1 MIQAFLVFGSSL
13 ALSFVLTPVVRHLA
27 IRHGFVSH
35 PKEDR
40 WHQTPTALLG
50 GIGIFLA
57 FAVSSILWLGAT
69 PDVVV
74 VLGGALLVFGI
85 GILDDFIH
93 LQPYSKLI
101 SQIVAAC
108 CVVGAGVFL
117 EVWQFGIV
125 GILLSVFWI
134 VGVTN
139 AFNLLD
145 NMDGLSAGIG
155 SIVAFCLFLA
165 GALTGNAGVMLMAL
179 AVCGSALGFL
189 AFNFPP
195 AKIFM
200 GDSGSL
206 VLGFTLSS
214 LAIMGHWGEVTNV
227 VFALLIPVLVLA
239 VPIFD
244 TAFVS
249 MVRFFNGR
257 AISQGGRDHTSHR
270 LVTFGLSERTTVLLF
285 YTLSMICG
293 MVGVMGLKFGW
304 LYPGILAM
312 LILIAFWYLAV
323 FLNGLVSYG
332 EGAAALAQKSR
343 GVALSL
349 FLMEKKRIGEVL
361 LDAGLIAGSFVLAF
375 LIRFDGLPPQY
386 EHVVA
391 QSLPLLVP
399 LKLVVFFY
407 FGLYRGI
414 WRYVGIQDLLNIVK
428 AVSLSSVLSVVLMT
442 MVFRFESYSRAVFFI
457 DWMVLL
463 LAVSGVRVAIRL
475 IREYLGSWVE
485 AQGKRLL
492 IVGAGDA
499 GEIALREI
507 RNNPSLGYVPIGF
520 IDDDQKKVGRNIHG
534 VPVLGT
540 RQDLATLVKDHQ
552 IEEILVAIPS
562 AKREILGKIL
572 RDCKKTG
579 TMIRVLSRTRKL
591 ASAASA

>member
-1 MIQAFLVFGSSL
+1 MIQAFLLFGSSL
-13 ALSFVLTPVVRHLA
+13 VLSLLLTPWVRHVA
-27 IRHGFVSH
+27 IRSGYVSY

-50 GIGIFLA
+50 GIGIFIA
-57 FAVSSILWLGAT
+57 FALPLVVFLGLV
-69 PDVVV
+69 PEVLL
-74 VLGGALLVFGI
+74 VLGGASLVFGV

-101 SQIVAAC
+101 GQIVSAC
-108 CVVGAGVFL
+108 FVVGAGVFL
-117 EVWQFGIV
+117 GVWDFGIL
-125 GILLSVFWI
+125 GILLSVLWI

-155 SIVAFCLFLA
+155 SIAAFCLFLA
-165 GALTGNAGVMLMAL
+165 GTMTGKPGVMLIAL
-179 AVCGSALGFL
+179 ALCGSALGFL

-206 VLGFTLSS
+206 ILGFALST
-214 LAIMGHWGEVTNV
+214 LAIMGHWDEVTNV
-227 VFALLIPVLVLA
+227 MFALLIPVLVLA

-293 MVGVMGLKFGW
+293 IVGVMGLKFGW

-312 LILIAFWYLAV
+312 LIVIVFWYLGV
-323 FLNGLVSYG
+323 FLNGVVSYG
-332 EGAAALAQKSR
+332 ERAKNLTHQNSGL
-343 GVALSL
+343 ALSL
-349 FLMEKKRIGEVL
+349 FLMEKRRIGEVF
-361 LDAGLIAGSFVLAF
+361 LDSLLIAFSFVIAF

-428 AVSLSSVLSVVLMT
+428 AVSLSSALSVVLMT
-442 MVFRFESYSRAVFFI
+442 MVFRFESYSRAVFSI

-475 IREYLGSWVE
+475 IREYLRSWVSS
-485 AQGKRLL
+485 AGKRLL
-492 IVGAGDA
+492 IIGAGDA

-507 RNNPSLGYVPIGF
+507 RNNLSLGYLPIGF
-520 IDDDQKKVGRNIHG
+520 VDDDRNKVGRKIHG
-534 VPVLGT
+534 VPVMGT
-540 RQDLATLVKDHQ
+540 RQELANLVRDHG

-572 RDCKKTG
+572 QDCKKTG
-579 TMIRVLSRTRKL
+579 TMTQVLSRTRKL
-591 ASAASA
+591 ASPASA